1 MMYSS
6 LALQLTQCGLVEPL
20 DLAHGG
26 LDVEGLHVLPV
37 LLQQG
42 HQEVHGQVDIL
53 GELLLGHLHV
63 AHSNIEAENL
73 LHLELDGG
81 LEVEALCVNVISV
94 GDQGGELAG
103 LRRRVLLKVN
113 IKSQIKFSSY
123 HVESRSKEPGDLL
136 DQGVR
141 AEEGI
146 VGLGQVL
153 HLLLVLV
160 ELLEVIS
167 GHGRKVLL
175 RSLIA
180 VGLVAQN
187 ANPELLAGHILQPGN
202 HFRTSSC
209 LRDTTV

>member
-81 LEVEALCVNVISV
+81 LEVEALRVNVIGV

-103 LRRRVLLKVN
+103 L
-113 IKSQIKFSSY
+113 
-123 HVESRSKEPGDLL
+123 VESRSKEPGDLL